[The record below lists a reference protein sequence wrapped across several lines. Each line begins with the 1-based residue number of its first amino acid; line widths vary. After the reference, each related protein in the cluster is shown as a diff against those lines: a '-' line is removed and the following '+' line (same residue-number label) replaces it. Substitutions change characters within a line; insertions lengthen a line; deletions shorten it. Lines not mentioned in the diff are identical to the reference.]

1 MVLTVTKK
9 GSKVKGRR
17 ARRTGSV
24 EREEGYMEEWQLNSA
39 SKEDLE
45 VLEWFGDAILEELT
59 QRILILQSTKMGVS
73 LSPRL
78 FNVLRDAFL
87 TNTNLSYVY
96 DRRFKKGKER
106 MSIKRRAD
114 RVEAYFGY
122 LYVRFDSE
130 TSKKRKTIVRK
141 TMDSLLSNIMNICDL
156 SLAAEDSSRVSSST
170 NQFQVLDDL
179 DGTVV
184 LEETHHDDVG
194 QILREKEWEESEIE
208 KDESSRLL
216 ENLLFLLKEEDEE
229 RERREEDNVFDD
241 DERHVETETSEKETS
256 SKETVITPHL
266 AVRICVRSLT
276 VSYRS

>member
-1 MVLTVTKK
+1 
-9 GSKVKGRR
+9 
-17 ARRTGSV
+17 
-24 EREEGYMEEWQLNSA
+24 MEEWTLNSA

-45 VLEWFGDAILEELT
+45 VLEWFGDAMLEELT

-141 TMDSLLSNIMNICDL
+141 KMDRLLSNIMNICNV

-170 NQFQVLDDL
+170 NQFQILDDL

-184 LEETHHDDVG
+184 LEEETHDDVG

-229 RERREEDNVFDD
+229 SERREEEFDVFDD
-241 DERHVETETSEKETS
+241 ERDVEVETSEKKTS
-256 SKETVITPHL
+256 KKTVITPHL
-266 AVRICVRSLT
+266 AVRICIVHLHIILSYPTSTNRYSQDTEENCSRRKSLDIYSSKT
-276 VSYRS
+276 

>member
-1 MVLTVTKK
+1 M
-9 GSKVKGRR
+9 
-17 ARRTGSV
+17 
-24 EREEGYMEEWQLNSA
+24 NSA

-45 VLEWFGDAILEELT
+45 VLEWFGDAMLEELT

-170 NQFQVLDDL
+170 NQFQILDDL

-184 LEETHHDDVG
+184 LEEETHDDVG

-229 RERREEDNVFDD
+229 IERREEDYNFDD
-241 DERHVETETSEKETS
+241 EGHVEVETSEKETS
-256 SKETVITPHL
+256 KKITPHL
-266 AVRICVRSLT
+266 AVRICIVHLRVILSYSTSTNRYSQDTEENCSRRKSLDT
-276 VSYRS
+276 YFSKT

>member
-1 MVLTVTKK
+1 M
-9 GSKVKGRR
+9 
-17 ARRTGSV
+17 
-24 EREEGYMEEWQLNSA
+24 NSA

-45 VLEWFGDAILEELT
+45 VLEWFGDAMLEELT

-170 NQFQVLDDL
+170 NQFQILDDL

-184 LEETHHDDVG
+184 LEEETHDDVG

-216 ENLLFLLKEEDEE
+216 ENLLFLLQEEDGES
-229 RERREEDNVFDD
+229 ERREEDYNFDD
-241 DERHVETETSEKETS
+241 EGHVEVETSEKETS
-256 SKETVITPHL
+256 KKITPHL
-266 AVRICVRSLT
+266 AVRICIVHLRVILSYSTSTNRYSQDTEGNCSRRKSLGIYFSKT
-276 VSYRS
+276 